1 MKKNLLRNSAL
12 TALALLPAI
21 ALAAPASFR
30 DFADVFVA
38 AAKGLVNILFVSLS
52 VGLAY
57 GVALYFMNS
66 DNEKKREEIKP
77 YLLWGVIGITVVF
90 GMWGIIQIFCDTL
103 SWCTA
108 GIPLISPPSP

>member
-1 MKKNLLRNSAL
+1 MKKHPLQRLVLITFFL
-12 TALALLPAI
+12 TPVLAM
-21 ALAAPASFR
+21 AAPSSFR

-57 GVALYFMNS
+57 GIALYFIHS
-66 DNEKKREEIKP
+66 DNEKKREEIKG

-90 GMWGIIQIFCDTL
+90 GLWGIIQVFCDTL
-103 SWCTA
+103 DWCTA
-108 GIPLISPPSP
+108 GIPLISPPS